1 MLTNLLSSAK
11 PLTDLVVGASLFFP
25 PIFKA
30 VIPGFLV
37 WLLIH
42 PLVRGWIYS
51 GDIWHPTLF
60 DLSLFVL
67 CVTAALWLIGHG

>member
-1 MLTNLLSSAK
+1 MLTPAFSGANL
-11 PLTDLVVGASLFFP
+11 LTDLVVGASLFFP

-30 VIPGFLV
+30 VILGFFF

-51 GDIWHPTLF
+51 GDVWHPTLF

>member
-1 MLTNLLSSAK
+1 
-11 PLTDLVVGASLFFP
+11 
-25 PIFKA
+25 
-30 VIPGFLV
+30 VILGFLV

>member
-42 PLVRGWIYS
+42 PLVRGWIYT

>member
-1 MLTNLLSSAK
+1 MVTTVFTAAK
-11 PLTDLVVGASLFFP
+11 PLTELVFGASLFFP

-30 VIPGFLV
+30 VLAGFFL

-42 PLVRGWIYS
+42 PMLRSWIYS
-51 GDIWHPTLF
+51 GKVWHPTLF
-60 DLSLFVL
+60 DLSLFIL